1 MNAVSRSCQSSLSD
15 DAFAPRGKL
24 IKGNFDFI
32 NISVYMNVYLKYMKL
47 KFFFQS
53 MNELMN
59 MTNEINF
66 SNLVDFASFQ

>member
-32 NISVYMNVYLKYMKL
+32 NISVRVYMNECLP
-47 KFFFQS
+47 
-53 MNELMN
+53 
-59 MTNEINF
+59 EIYE
-66 SNLVDFASFQ
+66 A